1 MPIRPQALGIGAGP
15 GAPGVLCLSTVL
27 KSKAG
32 EEKTMRLLRILFPV
46 WMACTMVC
54 GAAAQEQSGATM
66 PDGYAAQG
74 APAAGG
80 VGYGPTD
87 GPPAAAQ
94 GPAPAAAGA
103 GREWVPEGIAALG
116 RTANWKTE
124 FTLDHTILKFATML
138 DRNNPDLQRVVAGV
152 NGVSVHIFRF
162 PAGFAMDPGVMASIS
177 QQYQEAGWMHLVKK
191 RKNQSGETT
200 DLWVRLD
207 ATTIRDVA
215 VLMVRA
221 AQVDFVSE
229 SGSVA
234 PLDLMH
240 LSGHFGIP
248 KMDGGMA
255 VPVPGRRP

>member
-1 MPIRPQALGIGAGP
+1 
-15 GAPGVLCLSTVL
+15 
-27 KSKAG
+27 
-32 EEKTMRLLRILFPV
+32 MRLLRILFPV
-46 WMACTMVC
+46 WMGWVMAL
-54 GAAAQEQSGATM
+54 GAAAQEPVPPAT
-66 PDGYAAQG
+66 AQG
-74 APAAGG
+74 APA
-80 VGYGPTD
+80 T
-87 GPPAAAQ
+87 
-94 GPAPAAAGA
+94 GA
-103 GREWVPEGIAALG
+103 EREWVPEGIAALG
-116 RTANWKTE
+116 RTANGKTE

-138 DRNNPDLQRVVAGV
+138 DRNNPDLARVVAGV

-162 PAGFAMDPGVMASIS
+162 PAGFAPDPGVMASIS

-207 ATTIRDVA
+207 QTTIRDVD

-221 AQVDFVSE
+221 GQVDFVSE

-248 KMDGGMA
+248 KMDGGME
-255 VPVPGRRP
+255 VPVPGRKP